1 MSNYFLY
8 DNGSHMNEP
17 NDAACDDCRIEISTD
32 GIEVDSST
40 GNLYLEAGILMTVI
54 AVLYIGKK
62 LVDKYIK

>member
-1 MSNYFLY
+1 
-8 DNGSHMNEP
+8 MNTCE
-17 NDAACDDCRIEISTD
+17 DCRIEITTD

-40 GNLYLEAGILMTVI
+40 GNLYLEAVVLVAVI

>member
-1 MSNYFLY
+1 MSERL
-8 DNGSHMNEP
+8 EKI
-17 NDAACDDCRIEISTD
+17 AAGACENCRIEISTD

-62 LVDKYIK
+62 LVDKYIKWIN

>member
-1 MSNYFLY
+1 MSERLEKIAASSC
-8 DNGSHMNEP
+8 DN
-17 NDAACDDCRIEISTD
+17 CRIEISTD

>member
-1 MSNYFLY
+1 
-8 DNGSHMNEP
+8 MNEP

>member
-1 MSNYFLY
+1 MNYDEL
-8 DNGSHMNEP
+8 P
-17 NDAACDDCRIEISTD
+17 CDDCRIEVSTD

-40 GNLYLEAGILMTVI
+40 GNLYLEAAILVTVI

>member
-1 MSNYFLY
+1 MSEQLDTCEN
-8 DNGSHMNEP
+8 
-17 NDAACDDCRIEISTD
+17 CRIEITTK

-40 GNLYLEAGILMTVI
+40 GNLYLEGVVLVTII

>member
-1 MSNYFLY
+1 
-8 DNGSHMNEP
+8 MNEQLESTCE
-17 NDAACDDCRIEISTD
+17 NCRIDISTK

-40 GNLYLEAGILMTVI
+40 GNLYLEATILITVI

>member
-1 MSNYFLY
+1 MMLLRKTMSERL
-8 DNGSHMNEP
+8 EKI
-17 NDAACDDCRIEISTD
+17 AARACEDCRIEISTD

>member
-1 MSNYFLY
+1 MT
-8 DNGSHMNEP
+8 DTVCE
-17 NDAACDDCRIEISTD
+17 DCRIDISTK

-40 GNLYLEAGILMTVI
+40 GNLYLEATILITVI